1 MTMSSAS
8 PSPVFL
14 NSRLGLHYFPDTLH
28 YRDADLQTWLPE
40 LQELGAGWLV
50 LRTEQDRAIPEHFL
64 RGLKQASIEPLI
76 QFPLSLQDLPDLKGI
91 GTLLEVYAR
100 WGASYLVFYDRP
112 NTREAWPVTGWVQQD
127 LVERFLDRY
136 LPVANLAL
144 QVGLTPVFPTLEPGG
159 SYWDTAFLRSALQIM
174 QRRKQEALL
183 ERLVLSADGGSAS
196 AQHSLDWGAGG
207 PERWP
212 LARPYQLP
220 EGSQDQRGFRIF
232 DWYLTIARSVLQ
244 AACSLILLKAGLP
257 GDCSASAAEPADG
270 TVEAQAQAQAETCTT
285 IARLL
290 AGEQVTDPLHAE
302 NILEP
307 IPDPVIAC
315 NFWLLSA
322 EPDSPQYCYAWFE
335 GKERK
340 RPVVDAMRAWK
351 REWQAAQAK
360 REQNAGNTSGGYVI
374 GRSIRHYL
382 LLPGSESGISDWYLE
397 VIRPYVKKYHPTVG
411 FSPEEAEKAARVTVV
426 GNPQNYPDDL
436 LSRLQKAGCYIEQIS
451 GDGTNIATELS
462 VR

>member
-1 MTMSSAS
+1 MAISSATP
-8 PSPVFL
+8 PSLFL

-28 YRDADLQTWLPE
+28 YREADLQTWLPE

-64 RGLKQASIEPLI
+64 RGLKQAGIEPLI
-76 QFPLSLQDLPDLKGI
+76 QFPLSLQDLPDLKET

-136 LPVANLAL
+136 LPIANLAL
-144 QVGLTPVFPTLEPGG
+144 QVGLVPVFPALEPGG
-159 SYWDTAFLRSALQIM
+159 SYWDTAFLRSALQGM
-174 QRRKQEALL
+174 QRRRQDALL
-183 ERLVLSADGGSAS
+183 ERLVLSAYGWSGGELR
-196 AQHSLDWGAGG
+196 SLNWGAGG

-232 DWYLTIARSVLQ
+232 DWYLAIARGVLQ
-244 AACSLILLKAGLP
+244 ASCSLILLEAGHT
-257 GDCSASAAEPADG
+257 GDEKKDGEVPAG
-270 TVEAQAQAQAETCTT
+270 AQAQAETCTS

-290 AGEQVTDPLHAE
+290 SGEQVTDPCNTESL
-302 NILEP
+302 LEG

-322 EPDSPQYCYAWFE
+322 EPDSPHFRYAWFE
-335 GKERK
+335 DKEHR
-340 RPVVDAMRAWK
+340 RPVVDAMRTWK
-351 REWQAAQAK
+351 REWQAAQANME
-360 REQNAGNTSGGYVI
+360 RCAAYTP

-382 LLPGSESGISDWYLE
+382 LLPGSEWGISDWYLE
-397 VIRPYVKKYHPTVG
+397 VIRPFVKKHRPTVG
-411 FSPEEAEKAARVTVV
+411 FSLEEAEKAARVTVV
-426 GNPQNYPDDL
+426 GNPQNYPEDL
-436 LSRLQKAGCYIEQIS
+436 LSRLQKAGCYIEQIG